1 MAQREASIEEYLR
14 QRVEVLG
21 GVCIKLSPVGL
32 RGVPDRLIV
41 LAGPR
46 VVFVELKRPSGGVI
60 SKLQHW
66 WRARLLALGC
76 EHHFIKTRAEV
87 DALMGGTQD
96 ERQRQD

>member
-1 MAQREASIEEYLR
+1 MAVREASIEEYLR
-14 QRVEVLG
+14 VRVNELD

-46 VVFVELKRPSGGVI
+46 VIFVELKRPTGGVV

-66 WRARLLALGC
+66 WRDRLVRLGC
-76 EHHFIKTRAEV
+76 EHHFVKTRAEV
-87 DALMGGTQD
+87 DALLGD
-96 ERQRQD
+96 RK

>member
-87 DALMGGTQD
+87 DALMGGT
-96 ERQRQD
+96 